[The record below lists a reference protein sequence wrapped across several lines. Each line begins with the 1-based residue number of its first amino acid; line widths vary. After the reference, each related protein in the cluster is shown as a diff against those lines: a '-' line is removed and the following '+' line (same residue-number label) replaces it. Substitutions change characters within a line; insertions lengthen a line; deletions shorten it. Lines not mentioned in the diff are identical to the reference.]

1 MLTCAARAEVAHAV
15 RAELLERQSSGGLE
29 EKEKKEKEA
38 KEEPGRAGVGLEG
51 RTFRSETSRITI
63 FRSPASLL
71 LYYYCFTTAYYYYN
85 YCFTTALLLLYY
97 CM

>member
-1 MLTCAARAEVAHAV
+1 VAHAV

-29 EKEKKEKEA
+29 EKEKKEREA

-63 FRSPASLL
+63 FRSPTLLL
-71 LYYYCFTTAYYYYN
+71 LYYFT
-85 YCFTTALLLLYY
+85 TTALLLIHYYWMRLGSFLYAQQL
-97 CM
+97 CFTTTVLL